1 MLFEQINDDSS
12 KRFVEDGPTV
22 NDARRAGFCR
32 HPISFQPSSATDRF
46 SQNIKLNPPHNNLF
60 CGPTNTANER
70 VRADGYGHWNF
81 ATNGATLDMQRK
93 TSWAPVTGK
102 NLGKAPF
109 EPENPRLTTPTQ
121 ESRTGWSDL
130 VVSVSAKAQNSTMPV
145 LNRTRGLL
153 AAMLSLAALA
163 GLAGLA
169 AGCTSEPNAD
179 DKPLAAPVVTPAPRP
194 SLLKAMKERGVV
206 RVGVKFDVPLF
217 GLKNPATGKLSGFDI
232 EIAKGIV
239 SRLYPEAE
247 DITKHIEFVE
257 AISKNREKFLADR
270 TVDLIISTYTINSAR
285 KELVD
290 FAGPYYIAGQD
301 ILARKTDV
309 DNGVITGIGDVN
321 GKKVCSVT
329 GSTSLNNLRDAAPG
343 VDVSITKDK
352 YSECF
357 VALTSG
363 LVQAMSTDD
372 VILLG
377 LAQGFPEYAVTGN
390 PFHTEPYGIGI
401 TKGDEELRSFVND
414 ALEKMF
420 ADGTWDRAFRE
431 TIGTTGTPA
440 PAPPSLDRYLRP
452 AG

>member
-1 MLFEQINDDSS
+1 MTSPN
-12 KRFVEDGPTV
+12 
-22 NDARRAGFCR
+22 AG
-32 HPISFQPSSATDRF
+32 
-46 SQNIKLNPPHNNLF
+46 
-60 CGPTNTANER
+60 
-70 VRADGYGHWNF
+70 NF
-81 ATNGATLDMQRK
+81 ATSGATAGPENG
-93 TSWAPVTGK
+93 TGWAPVTGK
-102 NLGKAPF
+102 NLGNALLASEKP
-109 EPENPRLTTPTQ
+109 PCPTTPPQ
-121 ESRTGWSDL
+121 ESKTGWSDR
-130 VVSVSAKAQNSTMPV
+130 VVSVSANAQSAAMPAR
-145 LNRTRGLL
+145 NRTRGLL
-153 AAMLSLAALA
+153 AAMLGLAAVV
-163 GLAGLA
+163 
-169 AGCTSEPNAD
+169 AGCTSEPAAD
-179 DKPLAAPVVTPAPRP
+179 NKPLAAPVVTAAPRP
-194 SLLKAMKERGVV
+194 SLLQAMKERGVV
-206 RVGVKFDVPLF
+206 RIGVKFDVPLF
-217 GLKNPATGKLSGFDI
+217 GLKDPTTGKLSGFDI

-239 SRLYPEAE
+239 SRLYPEAD
-247 DITKHIEFVE
+247 DINKHVEFVE
-257 AISKNREKFLADR
+257 ALSKNREKFLADR
-270 TVDLIISTYTINSAR
+270 TVDLVISTYTINAAR

-301 ILARKTDV
+301 ILASKTDV

-329 GSTSLNNLRDAAPG
+329 GSTSLNTLRDAAPT

-357 VALTSG
+357 AALKSG

-401 TKGDEELRSFVND
+401 TKGDEELRTFVND

-420 ADGTWDRAFRE
+420 ADGTWDRAFRD

-440 PAPPSLDRYLRP
+440 PAPPILDRYVRP

>member
-1 MLFEQINDDSS
+1 MLSSNESTKPMAAEQYDKRHRELRHEQSS
-12 KRFVEDGPTV
+12 
-22 NDARRAGFCR
+22 
-32 HPISFQPSSATDRF
+32 
-46 SQNIKLNPPHNNLF
+46 
-60 CGPTNTANER
+60 CGMKNR
-70 VRADGYGHWNF
+70 
-81 ATNGATLDMQRK
+81 
-93 TSWAPVTGK
+93 TSWALVTGK
-102 NLGKAPF
+102 NLDAT
-109 EPENPRLTTPTQ
+109 RLASSPIRVAQ
-121 ESRTGWSDL
+121 
-130 VVSVSAKAQNSTMPV
+130 AKE
-145 LNRTRGLL
+145 RFRGPKGFL
-153 AAMLSLAALA
+153 ATLFAFTAFTAL
-163 GLAGLA
+163 GVLA
-169 AGCTSEPNAD
+169 AGCTSDPAAD
-179 DKPLAAPVVTPAPRP
+179 DEPLAAAVVTAAPRP
-194 SLLKAMKERGVV
+194 SLLQVMKERGVV

-217 GLKNPATGKLSGFDI
+217 GLKDPATGKLSGFDI

-247 DITKHIEFVE
+247 DITEHIEFVE
-257 AISKNREKFLADR
+257 ALSKNREKFLADR
-270 TVDLIISTYTINSAR
+270 TVDLIISTYTINAAR

-329 GSTSLNNLRDAAPG
+329 GSTSLNNLREAAPT

-377 LAQGFPEYAVTGN
+377 LAQGFPEYAITGN

-401 TKGDEELRSFVND
+401 TKGDEELRTFVND

-420 ADGTWDRAFRE
+420 TDGTWDRAFRS

-440 PAPPSLDRYLRP
+440 PAPPSLDRYVRP
-452 AG
+452 TG

>member
-1 MLFEQINDDSS
+1 MDFEQLNDDSS
-12 KRFVEDGPTV
+12 ERLVEKLHRFAQWWGYPEIAPY
-22 NDARRAGFCR
+22 
-32 HPISFQPSSATDRF
+32 PF
-46 SQNIKLNPPHNNLF
+46 SQ
-60 CGPTNTANER
+60 
-70 VRADGYGHWNF
+70 
-81 ATNGATLDMQRK
+81 
-93 TSWAPVTGK
+93 
-102 NLGKAPF
+102 
-109 EPENPRLTTPTQ
+109 TPTPTTFPPRCI
-121 ESRTGWSDL
+121 SLWSVSD
-130 VVSVSAKAQNSTMPV
+130 VVVAGSAKAQTSAMPAR
-145 LNRTRGLL
+145 NRTWASCCLL
-153 AAMLSLAALA
+153 AMSLAFTTV
-163 GLAGLA
+163 
-169 AGCTSEPNAD
+169 AGCTSEPAAD
-179 DKPLAAPVVTPAPRP
+179 DKPLAGPVLTAAPGP
-194 SLLKAMKERGVV
+194 SLLQAMKERGVV
-206 RVGVKFDVPLF
+206 RIGVKFDVPLF
-217 GLKNPATGKLSGFDI
+217 GLKDPATGKFSGFDI

-257 AISKNREKFLADR
+257 ALSKNREKFLTDR
-270 TVDLIISTYTINSAR
+270 SVDMIISTYTINAAR

-329 GSTSLNNLRDAAPG
+329 GSTSLNNLRDAAPN

-377 LAQGFPEYAVTGN
+377 LAQGFPQFVVTGN

-401 TKGDEELRSFVND
+401 PKGDEELRAFVND

-420 ADGTWDRAFRE
+420 ADGMWDRAFRD

-440 PAPPSLDRYLRP
+440 PAPPTLDRYIRP
-452 AG
+452 SA

>member
-1 MLFEQINDDSS
+1 MTSPNAE
-12 KRFVEDGPTV
+12 
-22 NDARRAGFCR
+22 
-32 HPISFQPSSATDRF
+32 
-46 SQNIKLNPPHNNLF
+46 
-60 CGPTNTANER
+60 
-70 VRADGYGHWNF
+70 NF
-81 ATNGATLDMQRK
+81 AASGATVGPENNAG
-93 TSWAPVTGK
+93 WVPVTGK

-109 EPENPRLTTPTQ
+109 EPKKPPRLTTPTQ
-121 ESRTGWSDL
+121 ESRTRWSDR
-130 VVSVSAKAQNSTMPV
+130 VFSVSAKAQSATMPAR
-145 LNRTRGLL
+145 NRTRGLL
-153 AAMLSLAALA
+153 AAMLGLAA
-163 GLAGLA
+163 LA
-169 AGCTSEPNAD
+169 AGCTSEPAAD
-179 DKPLAAPVVTPAPRP
+179 NKPLAAPVVTAAPRP
-194 SLLKAMKERGVV
+194 SLLQAMKERGVV
-206 RVGVKFDVPLF
+206 RIGVKFDVPLF
-217 GLKNPATGKLSGFDI
+217 GLKDPITGKLSGFDI

-239 SRLYPEAE
+239 SRLYPEAD
-247 DITKHIEFVE
+247 DINKHVEFVE
-257 AISKNREKFLADR
+257 ALSKNREKFLADR
-270 TVDLIISTYTINSAR
+270 TVDLVISTYTINAAR

-301 ILARKTDV
+301 ILASKTDV

-329 GSTSLNNLRDAAPG
+329 GSTSLNNLRDAAPT

-357 VALTSG
+357 AALKSG

-401 TKGDEELRSFVND
+401 TKGDEELRTFVND

-420 ADGTWDRAFRE
+420 ADGTWDRAFRD

-440 PAPPSLDRYLRP
+440 PAPPTLDRYIRP
-452 AG
+452 SA

>member
-1 MLFEQINDDSS
+1 M
-12 KRFVEDGPTV
+12 T
-22 NDARRAGFCR
+22 
-32 HPISFQPSSATDRF
+32 
-46 SQNIKLNPPHNNLF
+46 
-60 CGPTNTANER
+60 TN
-70 VRADGYGHWNF
+70 NF
-81 ATNGATLDMQRK
+81 AYLKADWDGRNK
-93 TSWAPVTGK
+93 FCWAPVTGSRFR
-102 NLGKAPF
+102 G
-109 EPENPRLTTPTQ
+109 TPLAL
-121 ESRTGWSDL
+121 SRVRAGANRRRTEGWKG
-130 VVSVSAKAQNSTMPV
+130 VVAIAFGFTAFAVV
-145 LNRTRGLL
+145 
-153 AAMLSLAALA
+153 AAS
-163 GLAGLA
+163 
-169 AGCTSEPNAD
+169 CTSEQTGD
-179 DKPLAAPVVTPAPRP
+179 DKPLAAPVVSPAPRP
-194 SLLKAMKERGVV
+194 SMLQAMKERGVV

-217 GLKNPATGKLSGFDI
+217 GLKNPATEKLSGFDI

-257 AISKNREKFLADR
+257 ALSKNREKFLANR
-270 TVDLIISTYTINSAR
+270 TVDLIISTYTINAAR

-309 DNGVITGIGDVN
+309 DSGVITGIGDVN

-329 GSTSLNNLRDAAPG
+329 GSTSLNNLRDAAPT

-401 TKGDEELRSFVND
+401 TKGDEELRTFVND

-420 ADGTWDRAFRE
+420 TDGTWDRAFRD

-440 PAPPSLDRYLRP
+440 PAPPLLDRYVRP
-452 AG
+452 TG